1 MVRLISLLV
10 VCSLHAAAYSQGTF
24 PELDVRINGVPGGG
38 YILAAPISRDSIAL
52 VDLSGRAVFPRSVGF
67 HTNLQAYGTRR
78 LSVFTGNYGYLN
90 YVILD
95 SALMPIDTVVV
106 TPPYSTDSHEG
117 VMWSDTTFMML
128 GLDFRPFDMSGI
140 VQGGQTNA
148 SLMATVLQER
158 HLSTDS
164 VLFEWNAFG
173 RIPVTDATADIELRQ
188 RTIDYIH
195 ANSIARDTD
204 GDMIISCR
212 HLDEIIKI
220 RRSDGSI
227 VWRFGGVGARNRRFT
242 FINDDHDSVQGFSHQ
257 HNAFRTRR
265 GTIMLFD
272 NGNLKPIQKSRVV
285 EYALDTVA
293 MTATRVWS
301 YTPDPPLYSPSQG
314 SVQELENGN
323 ILIGYSSTS
332 DPRVAEEVDRNGAVV
347 VQIRNAS
354 QVSLQPYRVTS
365 TTIGCTSVMKTITT
379 AGASSFAT
387 ADSSTGITVDVS
399 SLADS
404 TQCRVER
411 HHYRPHSFNQSD
423 STACGPLSM
432 RWTVRFDSA
441 AGLTGSMRFDG
452 REVASPS
459 TVIVHHRG
467 QEGTGDF
474 RTLRSRFDPT
484 SGDIVVDTI
493 VAGEFAMS
501 FTLCPESIPILPRR
515 AAVNVPLAAMLRWSE
530 SPDASAYDLQV
541 SLQSD
546 MTAALLDVTTSR
558 RDTVITGLPPATQI
572 YWRVRKR
579 TGTST
584 GQWSE
589 PWTFT
594 TKAPVSVTDTD
605 HPSIDVR
612 LVGNAIEVTS
622 ATTPLRGIKVFDLL
636 GQLIGSAL
644 LEPGLRS
651 SRAELGTLPRIVI
664 VVLQHGNGSVTQQ
677 LLVRD

>member
-1 MVRLISLLV
+1 MVTLISLLALLMLP
-10 VCSLHAAAYSQGTF
+10 CAAYSQGTL
-24 PELDVRINGVPGGG
+24 PGLDVRINGVPSGG
-38 YILAAPISRDSIAL
+38 YILAAPISRDSIACI
-52 VDLSGRAVFPRSVGF
+52 DLSGRAVFPRYVGL
-67 HTNLQAYGTRR
+67 HTNLQAHGTRR
-78 LSVFTGNYGYLN
+78 LSVFTGNFGYFN

-117 VMWSDTTFMML
+117 QMWSDSTFMML
-128 GLDFRPFDMSGI
+128 GLDFRPFDMSGV

-158 HLSTDS
+158 HLATDS

-173 RIPVTDATADIELRQ
+173 RIPVTDATADIDLRQ

-195 ANSIARDTD
+195 ANSISRDTD

-220 RRSDGSI
+220 RRADGSI
-227 VWRFGGVGARNRRFT
+227 VWRLGGVGSKNRQFRI
-242 FINDDHDSVQGFSHQ
+242 INDDHDSVQGFSHQ
-257 HNAFRTRR
+257 HTAVRTRR
-265 GTIMLFD
+265 GTIMMFD

-323 ILIGYSSTS
+323 ILIGYSSTNDS
-332 DPRVAEEVDRNGAVV
+332 RVAEEVDRNGAVV
-347 VQIRNAS
+347 VQVRNTS

-365 TTIGCTSVMKTITT
+365 TTIGCTSVGKTFTT
-379 AGASSFAT
+379 AGTRVFAT
-387 ADSSTGITVDVS
+387 ADSSTGITVDVAA
-399 SLADS
+399 LTDS

-411 HHYRPHSFNQSD
+411 HHYRPHAFNQPD

-432 RWTVRFDSA
+432 RWTVRFDSV
-441 AGLTGSMRFDG
+441 AGLRGSMRFDG
-452 REVASPS
+452 RDIASPS
-459 TVIVHHRG
+459 TVILHHRR

-474 RTLRSRFDPT
+474 QTLRSRIDPS

-493 VAGEFAMS
+493 IAGEFAMS
-501 FTLCPESIPILPRR
+501 FTSCPESIPILPRR
-515 AAVNVPLAAMLRWSE
+515 AAVNVPVAAMLRWTE
-530 SPDASAYDLQV
+530 APDAAAYDLQV
-541 SLQSD
+541 SMQPD
-546 MTAALLDVTTSR
+546 MAAALLDVTTTR
-558 RDTVITGLPPATQI
+558 RDTVLTGLPPATQI

-594 TKAPVSVTDTD
+594 TRAPVSITDTD
-605 HPSIDVR
+605 QSLIDVR
-612 LVGNAIEVTS
+612 LAGSAIEVTS
-622 ATTPLRGIKVFDLL
+622 TTTPLVGIKVFDLL
-636 GQLIGSAL
+636 GQLIGSAT
-644 LEPGLRS
+644 LEPGRRS
-651 SRAELGTLPRIVI
+651 SRTDFGTLPRIVI
-664 VVLQHGNGSVTQQ
+664 VVLQHSNGNLTQQ